1 MLLNIFTQESNIYFM
16 GFVLSYVPC
25 CGSQTVLDP
34 YSEAV
39 FIRNRI
45 TFMDPEPHMQKL
57 LKMEAKAANLE
68 SQPTKIV
75 VWSHLG
81 KKISAKIFA
90 WKNLIV

>member
-39 FIRNRI
+39 FIRKRI
-45 TFMDPEPHMQKL
+45 TYMDPEPHMQKL

-81 KKISAKIFA
+81 KNFSAKIFA
-90 WKNLIV
+90 

>member
-1 MLLNIFTQESNIYFM
+1 M
-16 GFVLSYVPC
+16 GFLLSYVPC

-81 KKISAKIFA
+81 KNFSAKIFA
-90 WKNLIV
+90 